1 MRLKAKAEG
10 KPLKFLL
17 SETEKLPEIIE
28 KIKLLY
34 LKVKRNSI
42 VIEKPKEVQPEEQTN
57 NENEQ
62 PNSQNQTNQI
72 NANQT

>member
-34 LKVKRNSI
+34 MRVKRNTKI
-42 VIEKPKEVQPEEQTN
+42 TEKPKEIQPEKQTGD
-57 NENEQ
+57 ESEQ
-62 PNSQNQTNQI
+62 PSSQNQTNQI
-72 NANQT
+72 NIS

>member
-34 LKVKRNSI
+34 MKVKRNSI
-42 VIEKPKEVQPEEQTN
+42 VIEKPKEV
-57 NENEQ
+57 
-62 PNSQNQTNQI
+62 
-72 NANQT
+72 